1 MTKTLEGLLRERLA
15 DSRAMTAVLDINA
28 DRIFL
33 RFGHIGPLLGIT
45 LMIRGNEAVPVTP
58 EALKAAW
65 EEEDAGKRSRT
76 PLDPAK
82 PLAAVFEGGRLYA
95 CEGGPEIDLPEN
107 FFEYVATELLASD
120 DEDKDGEK
128 EPESPAGEGD
138 GNGGDD
144 DAGEG
149 PKAINPDEHL
159 KAELIEIAKAEGVEI
174 DANATK
180 AAIAEAINAKRAAPP
195 AGAA

>member
-82 PLAAVFEGGRLYA
+82 PLAAVFEGGKLYA

-120 DEDKDGEK
+120 DDEDGEK
-128 EPESPAGEGD
+128 EPEGPAGD
-138 GNGGDD
+138 GNDNGSSGGADD
-144 DAGEG
+144 G
-149 PKAINPDEHL
+149 PKLINPDEHL
-159 KAELIEIAKAEGVEI
+159 KADLIEIAKAEGLEI